1 MFNKPVVITFATKD
15 IEDYSNITKEINQR
29 YCDGRGYKFVSESKR
44 TLDDSY
50 DPHWEKVAMIRRHL
64 KQPRVSWVFFIDADA
79 AFNHDDV
86 RIEDFFKLA
95 PKSADVI
102 FCHDG
107 NNKSDLSH
115 KESKEKAFVN
125 TGAILIRNTNWAKNF
140 MRKWIEEAGKFKKD
154 SPLQDQDKMVD
165 MLKND
170 EMGAFSKNKV
180 AVMPINMFNSTY
192 DRPYGDTFVVHM
204 MKRGTEERKKRF
216 QEILNK
222 KEAKSPAEVVMR
234 AFYSRPK
241 YDSKI
246 AIVTMFDDPIANYSR
261 FSTALTQLYGSR
273 HGYETIV
280 IRERLSDRD
289 PQWDKVYAVS
299 KVLEQKQ
306 HDYVMWIDSDA
317 TFQDQSQTLESI
329 IEKEMTDGVEL
340 VICDDAPNKGVS
352 AKAGNTYPNTGTFI
366 FKNTDWARKFSE
378 IWWSNPMNKER
389 ARFHEQDVL
398 MYMYEEDRED
408 LKKKMKLLECEA
420 MNSKFGSLPAKDT
433 LEGGNR
439 ESFVIHMMARN
450 SSDRR
455 KVFEKM
461 LQNEI
466 GKEDFFASYV
476 PDRLAREMQTA
487 SAPVDSGSTVDYW
500 LIGVGTFLLIL
511 AIVMLALFYREYRK
525 TP

>member
-15 IEDYSNITKEINQR
+15 IEDYSSITKEINER
-29 YCDGRGYKFVSESKR
+29 YCEKNGYKFVSESKR
-44 TLDDSY
+44 TLDTSY
-50 DPHWEKVAMIRRHL
+50 DPHWEKVEMIRRYL
-64 KQPRVSWVFFIDADA
+64 RKPRTSWVFFIDADA

-95 PKSADVI
+95 PRSADVL

-115 KESKEKAFVN
+115 QDSKEKYYVN
-125 TGAILIRNTNWAKNF
+125 TGAILVRNTAWAKDF
-140 MRKWIEEAGKFKKD
+140 MRTWIDDAGQFKKG
-154 SPLQDQDKMVD
+154 SPLQDQDKMVE

-180 AVMPINMFNSTY
+180 AVLPINMFNSTF
-192 DRPYGDTFVVHM
+192 DRPYADTFVVHM
-204 MKRGTEERKKRF
+204 MKRSTEERKKRF
-216 QEILNK
+216 NEILNK

-246 AIVTMFDDPIANYSR
+246 AIVTMYDDPIANYSR

-280 IRERLSDRD
+280 IRDRLSDRD
-289 PQWDKVYAVS
+289 PQWDKVYAVF

-317 TFQDQSQTLESI
+317 TFQDQTQKLESI
-329 IEKEMTDGVEL
+329 IDKEMTDGVEL

-352 AKAGNTYPNTGTFI
+352 AKPGNTYPNTGTFI
-366 FKNTDWARKFSE
+366 FKNTDWSRKFSE
-378 IWWSNPMNKER
+378 TWWNNPMNKER

-398 MYMYEEDRED
+398 MYMYEEGRDD
-408 LKKKMKLLECEA
+408 LEKKMKLLECEA
-420 MNSKFGSLPAKDT
+420 MNSKFANLPTKGALK
-433 LEGGNR
+433 GGNR
-439 ESFVIHMMARN
+439 DSFVIHMMARN
-450 SSDRR
+450 SADRR
-455 KVFEKM
+455 KVFEEM
-461 LQNEI
+461 LKKELS
-466 GKEDFFASYV
+466 KEDFYASYV
-476 PDRLAREMQTA
+476 PDRLARELQTA
-487 SAPVDSGSTVDYW
+487 SSPTSSDSAVDYW
-500 LIGVGTFLLIL
+500 LIGVGSFLLIL
-511 AIVMLALFYREYRK
+511 AIVMLVFFYKEYRSA
-525 TP
+525 